1 MSDKLITVATFD
13 NDLDAQLARMRLET
27 NDIKSTIV
35 GENIMAIGLYP
46 LGVIVKI
53 ELQVFENDLERAKE
67 ILESPPQTDDQ
78 QQEDAE

>member
-1 MSDKLITVATFD
+1 MSDKLITAATFE
-13 NDLDAQLARMRLET
+13 NELDAQLAQMRLEA

-35 GENIMAIGLYP
+35 GDNIMGSFPVEGILN
-46 LGVIVKI
+46 I

-78 QQEDAE
+78 QEDA